1 MLDVHLEEV
10 YQDSIFL
17 MKLVVSSEWEIL
29 CQLFPILCE
38 YSSYKEFESI
48 TALSNFRRR
57 EHRVYRELSHE
68 FNKHNS
74 ARYLLIILFRGT
86 LHSAMRQANEYYKGH
101 FVIDDL
107 WGIVTKNFIEYFAK
121 HSPNVTTA
129 GKALT
134 SIRYNTLEEA
144 RKTYNKDNGPA
155 AKLFKSLE
163 GEIVKVISHDTQCD
177 TAFNNEIWAYL
188 KRGLSSAEYEAL
200 VLRDKYELYRRG
212 KKRPEIE
219 KIRDKA
225 AERRA
230 VRKAR
235 ALLGKLDVFS

>member
-1 MLDVHLEEV
+1 MNVHLEEV
-10 YQDSIFL
+10 YQGNIFL
-17 MKLVVSSEWEIL
+17 LKLIVSSEWDSL
-29 CQLFPILCE
+29 RQRFPTLCE
-38 YSSYKEFESI
+38 YDSCREFESI

-57 EHRVYRELSHE
+57 EHRVYRELTRE

-74 ARYLLIILFRGT
+74 ARSLLIVLFRGT
-86 LHSAMRQANEYYKGH
+86 LHSAMRQANDYYKGH

-121 HSPNVTTA
+121 HCPNVTTA

-134 SIRYNTLEEA
+134 QIRYNTLEEA
-144 RKTYNKDNGPA
+144 RQTYNKDNGAA

-163 GEIVKVISHDTQCD
+163 EKGCKVISHDTQCD
-177 TAFNNEIWAYL
+177 TAFENEIWEYL
-188 KRGLSSAEYEAL
+188 KSGLSPIEYESL
-200 VLRDKYELYRRG
+200 VLRAKYELYRRG

-230 VRKAR
+230 IRKAR
-235 ALLGKLDVFS
+235 VLLGKLDVFR